1 MAITINGKEYDETK
15 FSDKLKNYIIAR
27 QEIQSNKTRLL
38 IEIEKIDV
46 LTEYYNNRIIEELG
60 IDVKETKETKQMAA
74 VANLSIDQGATFT
87 SDITVKDINGNVFDL
102 TGYTAVAKLA
112 RGYSSTRTRTAM
124 ATSFAQDRTTGILSI
139 SLTANQTASL
149 DPERY
154 VYDVEITSSGGI
166 VTRVL
171 EGIIT
176 VRPEVSTS

>member
-1 MAITINGKEYDETK
+1 M
-15 FSDKLKNYIIAR
+15 S
-27 QEIQSNKTRLL
+27 
-38 IEIEKIDV
+38 
-46 LTEYYNNRIIEELG
+46 
-60 IDVKETKETKQMAA
+60 A

-87 SDITVKDINGNVFDL
+87 SDITVKDITGNVFDL

-112 RGYSSTRTRTAM
+112 KGYSSTRTRTSMTTAF
-124 ATSFAQDRTTGILSI
+124 ATDRTTGVLTI
-139 SLTANQTASL
+139 SLTADQTSAL

-154 VYDVEITSSGGI
+154 VYDVEITSSTGT

>member
-1 MAITINGKEYDETK
+1 MATTK
-15 FSDKLKNYIIAR
+15 
-27 QEIQSNKTRLL
+27 
-38 IEIEKIDV
+38 
-46 LTEYYNNRIIEELG
+46 
-60 IDVKETKETKQMAA
+60 
-74 VANLSIDQGATFT
+74 NLVIDQGATFT

-112 RGYSSTRTRTAM
+112 KGYSSTRTRTAM
-124 ATSFAQDRTTGILSI
+124 TTAFAQDRTSGILSI
-139 SLTANQTASL
+139 SLTSNQTASL

-176 VRPEVSTS
+176 VRPEVSV